1 MSAKVTALRREF
13 SVDSDCLDCP
23 VSEWA
28 ICAPLRETD
37 LSTMDRYKYGER
49 SIAAGSDFLYQGEP
63 VTEVFTLL
71 EGWAFLYRLLE
82 DGRRQI
88 TRVLLPG
95 DFIGFQA
102 DLEAP
107 ADNAAQALTACR
119 TCVFPRQR
127 VMTMIRE
134 NPELAIRLTWAM
146 ARDEARMEEWLT
158 SIGRRSALERIA
170 LFLLE
175 LTYRVRLRDPEPLG
189 SEIPLP
195 LTQEHI
201 GDALGLTSVHVN
213 RTLRELREAA
223 LVVVSRRTLRILDPD
238 GLARAA
244 GYDSE
249 QIQRMQP

>member
-1 MSAKVTALRREF
+1 MSAKVTALRRDIL
-13 SVDSDCLDCP
+13 VDSDCLVCP
-23 VSEWA
+23 VSSWA
-28 ICAPLRETD
+28 ICAPLGEAD
-37 LSTMDRYKYGER
+37 LSTMDRYKIGER
-49 SIAAGSDFLYQGEP
+49 AIAEGSDFLHQGEP
-63 VTEVFTLL
+63 VTELHTLL

-102 DLEAP
+102 DLDAP
-107 ADNAAQALTACR
+107 ADRAAQALTACR

-127 VMTMIRE
+127 VMAMIRE

-175 LTYRVRLRDPEPLG
+175 LYYRVRLRDPEPLG

-223 LVVVSRRTLRILDPD
+223 LLVVSRRTLRILDPD

-244 GYDSE
+244 GYESE